1 VKLITHFD
9 DFLADI
15 VNLNQKRLD
24 TLEKRV
30 ATISE
35 FLRQSDYRPRIRRFS
50 PQGSYAHK
58 TIIKPPGTR
67 DYDADLLVIIDRVDG
82 WSAADYVE
90 KLYSVFRANGTYR
103 DIVSRNTRCVVITYA
118 NDFHLDVVPCIQE
131 IDGDKRTFWVCNRL
145 TNKFEQT
152 APESYNSW
160 LATRN
165 TITTG
170 NSLRKCTRLIKY
182 LRDIKTTF
190 SIKSILL
197 TTLLGSQVKTLY
209 PESEKK
215 QFSDVPTA
223 LRILFGRLD
232 DYLQARPTMPTVV
245 NPVLP
250 SETFN
255 RHWDQDKY
263 TNFRDRIHT
272 YREWIDDAYN
282 EQDRDE
288 SIRKWRRVFGEN
300 FAAREA
306 LEKGAGVAAAATGD
320 LAATSAA
327 LVERVRALGRRALA
341 TFPRRLP
348 HVEALPWRV
357 QGQQAIDIRA
367 TQSSTPFES
376 GEILQ
381 KGRSLQFQAHLP
393 AGLPNGFEIR
403 WRVVNTGEE
412 AAKARALRGK
422 FYSSERRIYRTE
434 STAYTGV
441 HWVEAFI
448 INTRNGTCV
457 GRSERFFVV
466 IQ

>member
-1 VKLITHFD
+1 MKLITHFD
-9 DFLADI
+9 EFIATV
-15 VNLNQKRLD
+15 VNLNQTRLD

-30 ATISE
+30 AAISE
-35 FLRQSDYRPRIRRFS
+35 FLRKSDYKPRIRRFS

-67 DYDADLLVIIDRVDG
+67 DYDADLLVIIDRVEG

-90 KLYSVFRANGTYR
+90 KLYTVFRASGTYR

-118 NDFHLDVVPCIQE
+118 NDFHLDVVPCIQD
-131 IDGDKRTFWVCNRL
+131 IDDDKRTFWVSNRL
-145 TNKFEQT
+145 TNKVEQT
-152 APESYNSW
+152 APESYNAW

-215 QFSDVPTA
+215 QFSDLPTA
-223 LRILFGRLD
+223 LKILFGRLD
-232 DYLQARPTMPTVV
+232 DYLQGRSTMPTVV
-245 NPVLP
+245 NPVLT
-250 SETFN
+250 SETFS

-272 YREWIDDAYN
+272 YREWIDNAYD

-288 SIRKWRRVFGEN
+288 SIRKWRRVFGDD
-300 FAAREA
+300 FAADEA
-306 LEKGAGVAAAATGD
+306 LEKGARVAAAALGD
-320 LAATSAA
+320 LAATSVV
-327 LVERVRALGRRALA
+327 LVERVRTLGRRALA

-357 QGQQAIDIRA
+357 RGQLAIEVRA
-367 TQSSTPFES
+367 TQGVTSFDS
-376 GEILQ
+376 GDILQ

-393 AGLPNGFEIR
+393 TGLPDGFEIK

-412 AAKARALRGK
+412 AARARQLRGT
-422 FYSSERRIYRTE
+422 FYGSERRFYRSET
-434 STAYTGV
+434 TKYTGV

-448 INTRNGTCV
+448 INTRSRTCV

-466 IQ
+466 IE

>member
-1 VKLITHFD
+1 
-9 DFLADI
+9 
-15 VNLNQKRLD
+15 
-24 TLEKRV
+24 V

-35 FLRQSDYRPRIRRFS
+35 FLRNSDYTPRIRRFS
-50 PQGSYAHK
+50 PEGSYAHK

-82 WSAADYVE
+82 WTAADYVE
-90 KLYSVFRANGTYR
+90 KLYPVFRASSTYR
-103 DIVSRNTRCVVITYA
+103 DIVSRNTRCVVLTYA

-131 IDGDKRTFWVCNRL
+131 IDGDKRTFWVGNRL

-152 APESYNSW
+152 APESYNAW

-197 TTLLGSQVKTLY
+197 TTLLGSQVNTMY

-215 QFSDVPTA
+215 QFSDIPTA

-232 DYLQARPTMPTVV
+232 DYLQARPTMPTVY

-250 SETFN
+250 SEAFT

-272 YREWIDDAYN
+272 YREWIDDAYD

-288 SIRKWRRVFGEN
+288 SIRKWRRVFGED
-300 FAAREA
+300 FAKDEA
-306 LEKGAGVAAAATGD
+306 LEKGARVAAAATGD
-320 LAATSAA
+320 LTATSAG
-327 LVERVRALGRRALA
+327 LVQHIRAVGRRALA

-357 QGQQAIDIRA
+357 QGQLAVDVQA
-367 TQSSTPFES
+367 TQGGTRLSLATFCRRVDRLVPSPPSHRTARR
-376 GEILQ
+376 LRDQ
-381 KGRSLQFQAHLP
+381 MACRQHGRGSRQGAS
-393 AGLPNGFEIR
+393 A
-403 WRVVNTGEE
+403 
-412 AAKARALRGK
+412 
-422 FYSSERRIYRTE
+422 
-434 STAYTGV
+434 
-441 HWVEAFI
+441 
-448 INTRNGTCV
+448 TRNV
-457 GRSERFFVV
+457 LFERTPALPD
-466 IQ
+466 